1 MGGFRVSES
10 AEADL
15 IAIYDYTEATF
26 GSYQAEAYLSGLE
39 RTFELLAE
47 FPLIGLQIDDLAAKH
62 RRFRFQ
68 AHHIY
73 YTEDG
78 DGIVI
83 HAVFHSA
90 RDIRP
95 DVFG

>member
-47 FPLIGLQIDDLAAKH
+47 FSAH
-62 RRFRFQ
+62 RPANR
-68 AHHIY
+68 
-73 YTEDG
+73 
-78 DGIVI
+78 
-83 HAVFHSA
+83 
-90 RDIRP
+90 
-95 DVFG
+95 

>member
-47 FPLIGLQIDDLAAKH
+47 FPLIGLQIDDLA
-62 RRFRFQ
+62 RNIGDSGFRL
-68 AHHIY
+68 I
-73 YTEDG
+73 TSITPKMVTG
-78 DGIVI
+78 
-83 HAVFHSA
+83 S
-90 RDIRP
+90 
-95 DVFG
+95 